1 MDLIQHTSS
10 HALTFNHDQI
20 DLIKRTICKGATNE
34 ELNMF
39 LYQCRRTGL
48 DPFARQIY
56 AVPRWDSREK
66 RNTISM
72 QTSIDGFR
80 LIAQRS
86 GQYAGQDGP
95 YWCGEDGI
103 WKDVWIGSEPPVA
116 SKVGVY
122 RMGFDKACYAVA
134 KFSSYAQR
142 TKEGQLTQFWAKM
155 PELMISKVAEA
166 LALRK
171 AFPQELSGL
180 YTSDEMDQA
189 NQQEKELRYAS
200 QAEKTSVVHQI
211 VESSVVKTSAIP
223 TGNPTISAPTFDAK
237 NVNHIKSIGNF
248 LREKNQLNMFDVLA
262 RRLDGK
268 PFTKEN
274 VEIEWREID
283 PEAPDKEPE
292 VIE

>member
-1 MDLIQHTSS
+1 MADLIKHEQHTAIMNFSS
-10 HALTFNHDQI
+10 EQV

-48 DPFARQIY
+48 DPFAKQIY
-56 AVPRWDSREK
+56 AVPRWDSNEK

-95 YWCGEDGI
+95 YWCGEDGV
-103 WKDVWIGSEPPVA
+103 WKDVWLGSEPPIA

-142 TKEGQLTQFWAKM
+142 TKDGRLTQFWAKM
-155 PELMISKVAEA
+155 PELMIAKVAEA

-180 YTSDEMDQA
+180 YTNDEMEQA
-189 NQQEKELRYAS
+189 NVTTPNTPTTMVRPTIQGTVVE
-200 QAEKTSVVHQI
+200 AEVQT
-211 VESSVVKTSAIP
+211 
-223 TGNPTISAPTFDAK
+223 TGNTTSGAPQFDKHNATH
-237 NVNHIKSIGNF
+237 VRSLGNF
-248 LREKNQLNMFDVLA
+248 LQSKNQMSLFDVLA
-262 RRLDGK
+262 RRLEGK
-268 PFTKEN
+268 PFTKDT
-274 VEIEWREID
+274 VEAEWRFID
-283 PEAPDKEPE
+283 PEAPDAEPE

>member
-1 MDLIQHTSS
+1 MTELINHQQHTAIMNFS
-10 HALTFNHDQI
+10 NEQV

-95 YWCGEDGI
+95 YWCGEDGV

-142 TKEGQLTQFWAKM
+142 NKDGQLTQFWLKM
-155 PELMISKVAEA
+155 PELMIAKVAEA

-180 YTSDEMDQA
+180 YTNDEMEQS
-189 NQQEKELRYAS
+189 NVT
-200 QAEKTSVVHQI
+200 TSNTSATMVRPTIQ
-211 VESSVVKTSAIP
+211 SSVVEAEVQTSGNTA
-223 TGNPTISAPTFDAK
+223 TGSPTFDK
-237 NVNHIKSIGNF
+237 YNSTHVRSLGNF
-248 LREKNQLNMFDVLA
+248 LQAKNQMSQFDVLA
-262 RRLDGK
+262 RRLEGK
-268 PFTKEN
+268 PFTKEV
-274 VEIEWREID
+274 VEAEWRVID
-283 PEAPDKEPE
+283 PEAPDAEPE
-292 VIE
+292 VVE